1 MRKLI
6 VSSILVCGI
15 AASAAV
21 AFESPFPEPIS
32 GTSGT
37 EARALVEALPYLFVT
52 PMPST
57 ERHGDN

>member
-6 VSSILVCGI
+6 VTSIFVCGV
-15 AASAAV
+15 AVSAAM

-37 EARALVEALPYLFVT
+37 EARALATSLPYLFIA

>member
-6 VSSILVCGI
+6 VSSIIVCGV
-15 AASAAV
+15 AVSAAV

-37 EARALVEALPYLFVT
+37 EARALATFLPYLFVS